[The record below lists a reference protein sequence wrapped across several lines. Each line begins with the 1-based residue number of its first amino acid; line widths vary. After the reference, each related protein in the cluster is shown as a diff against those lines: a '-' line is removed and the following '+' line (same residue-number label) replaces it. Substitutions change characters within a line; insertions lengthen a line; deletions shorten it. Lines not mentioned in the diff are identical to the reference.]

1 MVLLAGAAAAF
12 LAVLPAGAAPPSLT
26 AKQQQAQQIEL
37 EINRIDSTLEKAI
50 ERYDYAT
57 LKLGSLT
64 RELKTNTRDLG
75 IVRANLTFAQR
86 SLEQRLVALY
96 QQGDQTPTLGILLGS
111 ANLDDFI
118 SKMDTASRVSDQDA
132 TLLLQ
137 VKRFRAEVKARESFL
152 QRARADQAQIVKSRA
167 AEKASIEAQLQA
179 RQRYLASVKDEIAKI
194 QAQEAARQLQ
204 LAREAQA
211 RLAQQGLSQNQYLM
225 DVGTPVTDPATAA
238 LAQLPPPRYAG
249 VVGIAMQY
257 LGTPY
262 VWGGSEPGGFDC
274 SGLHLVRLRAGRRRR
289 CRTTPPP
296 STTTGRRCRATSSQP
311 GDLVFFDG
319 LGHVGI
325 YIGGDEFIHSPHTG
339 DVVKIS
345 SLSDPWYAAT
355 YVGARRIS

>member
-1 MVLLAGAAAAF
+1 MVLLAGAAAAI
-12 LAVLPAGAAPPSLT
+12 LAVVPAGAAPPSLT

-96 QQGDQTPTLGILLGS
+96 QQGEQTPTLGILLGS

-118 SKMDTASRVSDQDA
+118 SKMDTASRVSGQDA
-132 TLLLQ
+132 LLLRQ
-137 VKRFRAEVKARESFL
+137 VRRFRAEVKARESFL
-152 QRARADQAQIVKSRA
+152 QHARADQAQIVKNRA
-167 AEKASIEAQLQA
+167 AEKASIESQLQA

-211 RLAQQGLSQNQYLM
+211 RLARQGLSQNQYLT

-238 LAQLPPPRYAG
+238 LAQLPPPRYSG

-274 SGLHLVRLRAGRRRR
+274 SGFTSFVFAQEGVSLPHYAAAQYNYG
-289 CRTTPPP
+289 TPVP
-296 STTTGRRCRATSSQP
+296 RDQLAP

-319 LGHVGI
+319 LGHVGL
-325 YIGGDEFIHSPHTG
+325 YIGGGDFIHSPHTG

-355 YVGARRIS
+355 YVGARRIG